1 MVPCGAFDLFI
12 SSILIATALM
22 PTEQIAALR
31 DVSDR
36 MAVYQIP
43 WRLNGRVLL
52 ARVPGAAQHG
62 AKRSDALQTRDP
74 GYS

>member
-31 DVSDR
+31 GVSDR

-43 WRLNGRVLL
+43 
-52 ARVPGAAQHG
+52 
-62 AKRSDALQTRDP
+62 
-74 GYS
+74 